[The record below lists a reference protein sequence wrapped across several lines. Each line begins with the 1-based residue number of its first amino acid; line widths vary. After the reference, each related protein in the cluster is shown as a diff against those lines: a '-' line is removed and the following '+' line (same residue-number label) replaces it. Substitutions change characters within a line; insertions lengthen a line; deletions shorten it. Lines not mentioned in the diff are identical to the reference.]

1 MTIRI
6 APSRRHPNRVY
17 RPHDECPPR
26 SAYLGPKATE
36 TNRKGM
42 ADALGQIAATFG
54 GATHL
59 ASVELPNGRW
69 LCITTN

>member
-1 MTIRI
+1 MTIRT
-6 APSRRHPNRVY
+6 PVRYVGRTVY
-17 RPHDECPPR
+17 RPHDPAPPA
-26 SAYLGPKATE
+26 SAFLGPRAVT
-36 TNRKGM
+36 TTRKGM

-69 LCITTN
+69 LCVTTH